1 MLDALDDESSPD
13 SLSAEESSELDG
25 VLAIGD
31 KTDHCQ
37 HKRKTMRLSGFIG
50 NMEILILVDS
60 GSVGS
65 FISSNVAAQLKNQ
78 LQDCQEAQ
86 YVTADGSPMVCSK
99 RIPNLTWST
108 QGHTFTSFVGV
119 LPLRCYDMILGVDW
133 LEHCSP
139 IWVHWTKKIMRFMHN
154 DTRITLRGVRQEVTK
169 CSAVSAGRLK
179 GLLRRQVV
187 THCI

>member
-1 MLDALDDESSPD
+1 
-13 SLSAEESSELDG
+13 
-25 VLAIGD
+25 
-31 KTDHCQ
+31 
-37 HKRKTMRLSGFIG
+37 MRLSGFIG

-139 IWVHWTKKIMRFMHN
+139 I
-154 DTRITLRGVRQEVTK
+154 
-169 CSAVSAGRLK
+169 
-179 GLLRRQVV
+179 
-187 THCI
+187 